1 MNSNCV
7 IIPDKQL
14 ILSRGLKLHTSC
26 LHCSF
31 PFNSE
36 STKFTNKRDSNGT
49 DTQEVWQYLN

>member
-49 DTQEVWQYLN
+49 ATQEV